1 MPRSCRSN
9 DLLALAGLLK
19 ERPPGVMTGFSSQD
33 SRRTFV
39 AQGSGLTRG
48 DRNRNAKIAAVRAV
62 VARDRAVL
70 AVDLG
75 EDKQAAVLV
84 DHEGRV
90 LARKTVRVKAHQ
102 LGGLLAWAAGQ
113 AARAGFAGLTVA
125 CEPTGH
131 RWKALMGLADGAGH
145 GFCCVQSLAVHL
157 EREKDDYTRDKTD
170 HRDAYLIGRLV
181 IRLDCYL
188 PERADEAWARLRHL
202 GARRSALAG
211 DVVSCRQQI
220 GDLLACAWPAALGAA
235 ARPLESTT
243 WLAGLGVVTGRCC
256 GDPGRLRKMGYGR
269 FLAAVRR
276 ELPRWGGKYV
286 RHRIV
291 AAMWEALADPGGV
304 AAQRR
309 GVLERVHLLTGDWR
323 SLLARLAD
331 VEARMTGV
339 LDELGLTGLA
349 ASIDGVSALSAAL
362 ILAGTGDLSRFAA
375 GRSVVKHAGLNP
387 AQNTSATLAGR
398 TRISRRGRPGL
409 RTAAWRAAWAALR
422 HNPVLRARYAHLTG
436 RDGNQLAAGQARAA
450 CAATLLR
457 WLYAVITRRQAW
469 DARIAAGTI
478 PARRGAAST
487 PAAA

>member
-1 MPRSCRSN
+1 M
-9 DLLALAGLLK
+9 
-19 ERPPGVMTGFSSQD
+19 
-33 SRRTFV
+33 

-48 DRNRNAKIAAVRAV
+48 DRNRNRKTGLLRGVVR
-62 VARDRAVL
+62 RDRAVL

-90 LARKTVRVKAHQ
+90 LARKTVTAKAHQ
-102 LGGLLAWAAGQ
+102 LGGLLEWAAGQ
-113 AARAGFAGLTVA
+113 AARAGFAGVVVA

-131 RWKALMGLADGAGH
+131 RWKALMGLADAAGAG
-145 GFCCVQSLAVHL
+145 FVCVQPLAVHR

-188 PERADEAWARLRHL
+188 PERAGEAWARLRHL
-202 GARRSALAG
+202 GARRSGLAA
-211 DVVSCRQQI
+211 DVVAGIQQVA
-220 GDLLACAWPAALGAA
+220 DLLACCWPAALATA

-243 WLAGLGVVTGRCC
+243 WLAAMGVVTDRCC
-256 GDPGRLRKMGYGR
+256 GDPARLRKMGYEK

-276 ELPRWGGKYV
+276 ELPRWGAK
-286 RHRIV
+286 RACRKIV
-291 AAMWEALADPGGV
+291 TGLWDALADTGGV

-309 GVLERVHLLTGDWR
+309 GALERVHLLMADWR
-323 SLLARLAD
+323 SLLARQAD
-331 VEARMTGV
+331 TEGRMCAV
-339 LDELGLTGLA
+339 LDELGLTVLVT
-349 ASIDGVSALSAAL
+349 SIDGLSAVGAAV
-362 ILAGTGDLSRFAA
+362 ILAETGDLSRFAT

-387 AQNTSATLAGR
+387 AENTSATLAGK

-409 RTAAWRAAWAALR
+409 RTAAWRAAWPGLR
-422 HNPVLRARYAHLTG
+422 HNRVLAARYAHLTS
-436 RDGNQLAAGQARAA
+436 RDGNRLSDGQARAA

-457 WLYAVITRRQAW
+457 WLWAVITRRQPW

-478 PARRGAAST
+478 PARPAVTA